1 MYFLVLYN
9 NAYKL
14 LLDIA
19 RNKTCSEVSV
29 KALKVIKFCAIVIS
43 AFVVAG
49 ILVVAIFIKGDR
61 VELLAFECHR
71 NLRFSQTLV

>member
-1 MYFLVLYN
+1 MYLLYS

-49 ILVVAIFIKGDR
+49 ILVVAIFSKVIEWNCWHSS
-61 VELLAFECHR
+61 VI
-71 NLRFSQTLV
+71 TI

>member
-1 MYFLVLYN
+1 MYLLYS

-14 LLDIA
+14 LLGIA

-49 ILVVAIFIKGDR
+49 ILVVAIFIKGD
-61 VELLAFECHR
+61 
-71 NLRFSQTLV
+71 